1 MTNKKTVRELWQE
14 YKALLEEKGLTKLTS
29 LCTSISANST
39 KAEIQ
44 NGIDCL
50 KCSDETLDDYLTVIK
65 LALPNIYETIKN
77 NGDFKI
83 HYFNRFY
90 VYNTARMYIE

>member
-1 MTNKKTVRELWQE
+1 MTNKKTARELWQE
-14 YKALLEEKGLTKLTS
+14 YNSLLEEKGMFRLNGITT
-29 LCTSISANST
+29 NST
-39 KAEIQ
+39 KSEIQ

>member
-1 MTNKKTVRELWQE
+1 MTNKKTARELWQE
-14 YKALLEEKGLTKLTS
+14 YKALLAEKGITKLTS
-29 LCTSISANST
+29 LYTSISASST

-50 KCSDETLDDYLTVIK
+50 KCSDETLNDYLTVIK

-77 NGDFKI
+77 NGDFKT
-83 HYFNRFY
+83 HSFNRLF
-90 VYNTARMYIE
+90 VYNTARQYIK